1 MEKQIKNDAS
11 FGSTEK
17 KLDYKKEYKDLY
29 QPKAKPSLIRVPSI
43 TFLMVDGKGN
53 PNDPAGEYQT
63 AVGLLYA
70 LSYAIKMSE
79 KGPQRP
85 LGYFSYVVPPLE
97 GLWWLSDN
105 KEIHSGVQ
113 ESYRGEHQTHTEEK
127 VSGEDYSKKDRFCWT
142 SMIRQP
148 EFINQEILDWAR
160 EEVLRKKPEFDPSTA
175 RLVSFEEGLCIQMMH
190 LGPYD
195 DEPRSLAE
203 MEQFLEENNLCSA
216 VGQVLGDGTVR
227 RHHEIYLN
235 DPRKTAQDKL
245 KTILRCPV
253 E

>member
-1 MEKQIKNDAS
+1 MERQIKNDTS
-11 FGSTEK
+11 SVSTEK

-29 QPKAKPSLIRVPSI
+29 QPKPQPSLIQVPSI
-43 TFLMVDGKGN
+43 SFLMVDGKGN

-70 LSYAIKMSE
+70 LSYAIKMSG

-85 LGYFSYVVPPLE
+85 PGYFSYVVPPLE
-97 GLWWLSDN
+97 GLWWLSEN
-105 KEIHSGVQ
+105 NEIH
-113 ESYRGEHQTHTEEK
+113 
-127 VSGEDYSKKDRFCWT
+127 DYSKKDRYCWT

-148 EFINQEILDWAR
+148 EFVNQEIFDLAC
-160 EEVLRKKPEFDPSTA
+160 EEVIRRKPEFDPSSA

-195 DEPRSLAE
+195 DEPKSLAA
-203 MEQFLEENNLCSA
+203 MEKFMAANNLCNA
-216 VGQVLGDGTVR
+216 AGQILGDGTVR

-235 DPRKTAQDKL
+235 DPRKTEHDKL
-245 KTILRCPV
+245 KTVLRCPV
-253 E
+253 K